1 MSDVVLA
8 QVQHGGNGPP
18 ENFCPGA
25 YRFVIAPM
33 PQTFYFLG
41 EVNFSH
47 KNSEGLIISLFKWL
61 PLCNLVLH
69 KKSHIWMHTFLAVG
83 GPEGGKQ
90 SSYFAFC
97 QIGPQRVCAI
107 TFKVLCQVKV
117 KQHRAMSVSK
127 QKSDD
132 CITNKAYRKLY
143 VIVNLL
149 FRFRYMWTDNEIS

>member
-8 QVQHGGNGPP
+8 QVQHGGNGSPK
-18 ENFCPGA
+18 NFCPGA
-25 YRFVIAPM
+25 YRCVIAPM

-69 KKSHIWMHTFLAVG
+69 KKFIFECTHFLLWVALR
-83 GPEGGKQ
+83 GGKQ

-149 FRFRYMWTDNEIS
+149 FRFRYT